1 MTLMKFSRMCEAIEM
16 ASGSIKKQEII
27 SQSIR
32 TFSNPS
38 VVLDI
43 LSEQLEPNN
52 IGVKKARIWLAEMLE
67 VFEDE
72 VIGSENLWGDLA
84 EGIYQMVLE
93 PSEVKDSI
101 SISTF
106 STLLKLDCSSKNN
119 TAFIILKEEL
129 DKMTG
134 LEMKWFIRYWLRT
147 PRNGISSSNVYKAL
161 KSHFGTN
168 YNVKY
173 DNYHSPSAIYTSLV
187 NNTTLKEKSGVGVF
201 IKPMLAK
208 KYEGKVPDN
217 YIIDTKYDG
226 NRYQMHISNTDVI
239 IFNRT
244 GKIVTEQ
251 FRDVATLQDISLC
264 KDMIL
269 DCEIYPINV
278 DSSPAEHKKLATR
291 VHSKN
296 KVQAMI
302 DCPVKMVAFDIL
314 YVDGKSLIEEPYH
327 IRLTKLR
334 SIIDKKYITEFFST
348 NVLGKYKDSSDLIQ
362 SYNIAI
368 NRGFEGIMIKDLD
381 APYAIGKRNKC
392 LLKHKPP
399 MINLDVII
407 DSAKYGEGKRSS
419 VFGTFGI
426 SVKSPDGYV
435 NIGSVGTGFSDDD
448 LTRLTTDLK
457 KIVDKYDKDI
467 FYVLPRVVLEVTCDL
482 ISQDADGNFG
492 LRFPRLVRIR
502 DDKYPADINTLED
515 IRSNI

>member
-1 MTLMKFSRMCEAIEM
+1 MCEAIEM

-27 SQSIR
+27 SESIR
-32 TFSNPS
+32 TFSNSS

-93 PSEVKDSI
+93 PNEVKNSI

-106 STLLKLDCSSKNN
+106 NTLLKLDCSSKNN
-119 TAFIILKEEL
+119 TAFTILKEEL

-208 KYEGKVPDN
+208 KYDGKLPYN
-217 YIIDTKYDG
+217 YILDTKFDG

-278 DSSPAEHKKLATR
+278 DGSPAEHKRLATR

-296 KVQAMI
+296 KIQAMI

-314 YVDGKSLIEEPYH
+314 YVDGKSWIEEPYRN
-327 IRLTKLR
+327 RLAKLHAT
-334 SIIDKKYITEFFST
+334 IDNKYITEYFQS
-348 NVLGKYKDSSDLIQ
+348 KDLTQ
-362 SYNIAI
+362 SYNLAI

-407 DSAKYGEGKRSS
+407 DSAKYGEGRRSS

-467 FYVLPRVVLEVTCDL
+467 FYVLPRVVIEVTCDL
-482 ISQDADGNFG
+482 ISQDAEGNFG
-492 LRFPRLVRIR
+492 LRFPRMIRIR

>member
-1 MTLMKFSRMCEAIEM
+1 MTLMKLARMCEAIEM
-16 ASGSIKKQEII
+16 ANGSNRKQEII
-27 SQSIR
+27 SESIR
-32 TFSNPS
+32 SFSNPNI
-38 VVLDI
+38 VLDI
-43 LSEQLEPNN
+43 LSEQLESNN

-72 VIGSENLWGDLA
+72 VIASENIWGDLA

-93 PSEVKDSI
+93 PNTKLPSMSIDS
-101 SISTF
+101 F
-106 STLLKLDCSSKNN
+106 SRLLSLDCSSKNN
-119 TAFIILKEEL
+119 TSFTIIKEEL
-129 DKMTG
+129 SKMTG
-134 LEMKWFIRYWLRT
+134 LEMKWFVRYWLRT

-161 KSHFGTN
+161 KIHFGEG

-173 DNYHSPSAIYTSLV
+173 NNYHSPSAIYSSLV
-187 NNTTLKEKSGVGVF
+187 TNTILKEKSSVGAF

-208 KYEGKVPDN
+208 KYDGKLPEN
-217 YIIDTKYDG
+217 YTIDTKFDG
-226 NRYQMHISNTDVI
+226 NRYQLHVSNDDVI

-251 FRDVATLQDISLC
+251 FRDIATLQDISLC

-278 DSSPAEHKKLATR
+278 DGSPAEHKKLATR

-302 DCPVKMVAFDIL
+302 DCPVRMVVFDIL
-314 YVDGKSLIEEPYH
+314 YINGKSLIEEPYH
-327 IRLTKLR
+327 IRLSNLLAT
-334 SIIDKKYITEFFST
+334 IDNKYITEFF
-348 NVLGKYKDSSDLIQ
+348 DSLDLIQ

-381 APYAIGKRNKC
+381 APYAIGKRNNS

-399 MINLDVII
+399 TINLDVVI
-407 DSAKYGEGKRSS
+407 DSAKYGEGNRFE
-419 VFGTFGI
+419 VFGSFGI
-426 SVKSPDGYV
+426 SVKHESGYV
-435 NIGSVGTGFSDDD
+435 NVGSVGTGFSYED
-448 LTRLTTDLK
+448 LIRLTTNLK
-457 KIVDKYDKDI
+457 KIVDRYEKNI
-467 FYVLPRVVLEVTCDL
+467 FYVLPRIVLEVTCDL

-502 DDKYPADINTLED
+502 DDKFPADINTLDD
-515 IRSNI
+515 IRNNI

>member
-1 MTLMKFSRMCEAIEM
+1 MTLMKFARMCEAIEM
-16 ASGSIKKQEII
+16 ASGSNRKQEII
-27 SQSIR
+27 SESIR
-32 TFSNPS
+32 SFSNPNI
-38 VVLDI
+38 VLDI

-72 VIGSENLWGDLA
+72 VIASENLWGDLA

-93 PSEVKDSI
+93 PKTDTQHTMQS
-101 SISTF
+101 
-106 STLLKLDCSSKNN
+106 LLSLLTLDCSSKN
-119 TAFIILKEEL
+119 TTSFLIIKEEL
-129 DKMTG
+129 TKMTG
-134 LEMKWFIRYWLRT
+134 LEMKWFVRYWLRT

-161 KSHFGTN
+161 KIHFGDS

-173 DNYHSPSAIYTSLV
+173 NNYHSPSAIYSSLV
-187 NNTTLKEKSGVGVF
+187 NNSVLKQTNNVGLFV
-201 IKPMLAK
+201 KPMLAK

-226 NRYQMHISNTDVI
+226 NRYQIHISNNDVI

-251 FRDVATLQDISLC
+251 FRDIASLQDISIC

-278 DSSPAEHKKLATR
+278 DGSPAEHKKLATR

-302 DCPVKMVAFDIL
+302 DCPVKLVVFDML

-348 NVLGKYKDSSDLIQ
+348 NVLGKYEDSSDLMQ

-381 APYAIGKRNKC
+381 APYAIGKRNNC

-399 MINLDVII
+399 TINLDVVI
-407 DSAKYGEGKRSS
+407 DSAKYGEGNRSD
-419 VFGTFGI
+419 VFGSFGI
-426 SVKSPDGYV
+426 SVKDESGYV
-435 NIGSVGTGFSDDD
+435 NVGSVGTGFSQMD
-448 LTRLTTDLK
+448 LIKLTTDLK

-467 FYVLPRVVLEVTCDL
+467 FYVLPRIVLEVTCDL
-482 ISQDADGNFG
+482 ISQDVDGNFG
-492 LRFPRLVRIR
+492 LRFPRLVKIR
-502 DDKYPADINTLED
+502 DDKFPADINTLED